1 MKTQENMLESLVE
14 LMNKHFDMKV
24 MMGERNLPYVQQAR
38 ERTDG
43 SVTQFI
49 NDFIQL
55 TEGLPLEGK
64 MNYYVDNELD
74 YDTPEEFHRY

>member
-1 MKTQENMLESLVE
+1 MLESLVE
-14 LMNKHFDMKV
+14 LINKHFDMKV
-24 MMGERNLPYVQQAR
+24 MMDERNLPYVQKAR